1 MVNQL
6 TRNGTQEQ
14 KEKYLPKLLSGEHI
28 GSLAMSEPGAG
39 SDVVS
44 MKTKALLQGDK
55 YVFNGSKAWITNSPV
70 AKTFLIYAKS
80 DPECQPSKGIT
91 AFLVERGYEGFSV
104 GEPLDKFGVSS
115 RERAEGELRRR
126 GGRQSDTIGTAR

>member
-6 TRNGTQEQ
+6 TRNGTREQ

-44 MKTKALLQGDK
+44 MRTKATLEGDK

-70 AKTFLIYAKS
+70 ASTFLIYAKN
-80 DPECQPSKGIT
+80 DTEVKPSKGIT
-91 AFLVERGYEGFSV
+91 AFLVERGYKGFSV
-104 GEPLDKFGVSS
+104 GEPLDKFGVSAS
-115 RERAEGELRRR
+115 
-126 GGRQSDTIGTAR
+126 